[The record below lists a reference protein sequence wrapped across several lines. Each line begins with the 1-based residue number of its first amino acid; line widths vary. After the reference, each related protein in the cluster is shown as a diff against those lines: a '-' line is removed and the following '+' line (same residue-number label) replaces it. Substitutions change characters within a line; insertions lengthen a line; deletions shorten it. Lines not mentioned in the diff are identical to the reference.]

1 MPKYR
6 QDDGELCDSIGL
18 LISIL
23 VRYPEI
29 GTVKF
34 DPDSQ
39 TLKLSFLLSQL
50 VDENE
55 YQVFADKLCTSLE
68 TYNML
73 EGYDQVIIKTALSS
87 FDQLDRISVI
97 EVDRDV
103 HTLSK
108 TEIALIITLLKE
120 SYTGRMIVDKNDS
133 LLEEDLLVQEEL
145 IDNMLE
151 HLKLS
156 RYEKKL
162 IGIREDGRVMVFNK

>member
-1 MPKYR
+1 MPKFR
-6 QDDGELCDSIGL
+6 QDDGELCESVGL

-34 DPDSQ
+34 NPGSQ
-39 TLKLSFLLSQL
+39 TLRLSFLLSRL
-50 VDENE
+50 IKENE
-55 YQVFADKLCTSLE
+55 YEVFAEKIRTSLE

-73 EGYDQVIIKTALSS
+73 EGHEQVIIKTALRS
-87 FDQLDRISVI
+87 FDNISVI

-108 TEIALIITLLKE
+108 TEIGLIITLMKE
-120 SYTGRMIVDKNDS
+120 FYAGRMIVDTNDN

-145 IDNMLE
+145 IDNMLDQ
-151 HLKLS
+151 LKVA
-156 RYEKKL
+156 RYEKNL

>member
-34 DPDSQ
+34 DPGSQ
-39 TLKLSFLLSQL
+39 TLRLSFLLSRL
-50 VDENE
+50 IDEQE
-55 YQVFADKLCTSLE
+55 YQVFSEKLNMSLE
-68 TYNML
+68 TFNML
-73 EGYDQVIIKTALSS
+73 EGNDQVVIHTALSS
-87 FDQLDRISVI
+87 YDQISVI
-97 EVDRDV
+97 DVDRDV

-120 SYTGRMIVDKNDS
+120 FYAGQMIIDKNDA

-151 HLKLS
+151 HLKVS
-156 RYEKKL
+156 RYEKNL

>member
-6 QDDGELCDSIGL
+6 QDSGELCDSVGL

-34 DPDSQ
+34 NPRSQ
-39 TLKLSFLLSQL
+39 TLKLSFILSHL
-50 VDENE
+50 MSDDE
-55 YQVFADKLCTSLE
+55 FRAFDAKICTSLE

-73 EGYDQVIIKTALSS
+73 EGHDDIIIRTNYTQ
-87 FDQLDRISVI
+87 FDHISML

-108 TEIALIITLLKE
+108 TEIALIITIVKE
-120 SYTGRMIVDKNDS
+120 CFERRMVIDTNDS

-145 IDNMLE
+145 IENMLE
-151 HLKLS
+151 HLKVS
-156 RYEKKL
+156 RYEKNL

>member
-34 DPDSQ
+34 DPDNQ

-50 VDENE
+50 IDEKE

-87 FDQLDRISVI
+87 FDQISVI

-120 SYTGRMIVDKNDS
+120 YYTGQMIVDKNDA

-156 RYEKKL
+156 RYEKNL

>member
-6 QDDGELCDSIGL
+6 QDNGKLCDSIGL

-34 DPDSQ
+34 NPCSQ
-39 TLKLSFLLSQL
+39 TLRLSFLLSQL
-50 VDENE
+50 IDEKE
-55 YQVFADKLCTSLE
+55 YQVFADKICTSLE

-73 EGYDQVIIKTALSS
+73 EGNDRVIIQTALSS
-87 FDQLDRISVI
+87 FDQISVI

-108 TEIALIITLLKE
+108 TEIALIITLIKE
-120 SYTGRMIVDKNDS
+120 FYASRMIIDNNDT

-151 HLKLS
+151 HLKAS
-156 RYEKKL
+156 HYEKNL

>member
-1 MPKYR
+1 MPKFR
-6 QDDGELCDSIGL
+6 QDSGEICDSVGL

-34 DPDSQ
+34 NPGSQ
-39 TLKLSFLLSQL
+39 TLKLSFILSQL
-50 VDENE
+50 INE
-55 YQVFADKLCTSLE
+55 EQYQVFADKICTSLE
-68 TYNML
+68 AYNML
-73 EGYDQVIIKTALSS
+73 EGNHNVIIRTSYS
-87 FDQLDRISVI
+87 QFEQISML

-108 TEIALIITLLKE
+108 TEISLIITLVK
-120 SYTGRMIVDKNDS
+120 SCFDGRLVIDKNDS

-151 HLKLS
+151 HLKIS
-156 RYEKKL
+156 RFDRNL